1 VGFLSFVVVVVVG
14 YFLIFACNCCGSSAV
29 MGILVNPREWWSQK
43 RKELESRGQRPP
55 PAAATSFMIPAIIE
69 QPLYPKQKQV
79 LDKIAEEKLK
89 RATKCA
95 DDGIKAGVRAA
106 IIVAIATTIPTVII
120 ARKVPWAKANLNYAG
135 QAFII
140 SSSSAAAY
148 FIVAEQTILECIHK
162 ASYAATIERER
173 AAARSEAA

>member
-1 VGFLSFVVVVVVG
+1 
-14 YFLIFACNCCGSSAV
+14 
-29 MGILVNPREWWSQK
+29 VNPREWWSQK
-43 RKELESRGQRPP
+43 RKELESRGHRPP

-69 QPLYPKQKQV
+69 QPLDPKQKQV

-95 DDGIKAGVRAA
+95 DDGIKAGARAA
-106 IIVAIATTIPTVII
+106 ILVAIATTIPTVII
-120 ARKVPWAKANLNYAG
+120 AHRVPWAKANLNYTG
-135 QAFII
+135 QALII
-140 SSSSAAAY
+140 SSTSVAAY
-148 FIVAEQTILECIHK
+148 FIVAEQTILEYIHK

>member
-1 VGFLSFVVVVVVG
+1 
-14 YFLIFACNCCGSSAV
+14 
-29 MGILVNPREWWSQK
+29 MGVLVNPREWWSQK

-55 PAAATSFMIPAIIE
+55 PPAAATSFMIPAIIE
-69 QPLYPKQKQV
+69 QPLDPKQKQL

-89 RATKCA
+89 RATKCTDA
-95 DDGIKAGVRAA
+95 GIKAGVRAA

-120 ARKVPWAKANLNYAG
+120 ARTVPWAKANLNYTG
-135 QAFII
+135 QALII
-140 SSSSAAAY
+140 SSSSVAAY